1 MYGFLRGR
9 GEGEDRAPRG
19 ESNSCTHLI
28 KRQNRQA
35 TTRVRTQRKN
45 KEIVQAD
52 GKLHGLSEVQDKSD
66 QPQEGLRRTQEQ
78 ILALA
83 LS

>member
-1 MYGFLRGR
+1 MIFWGG
-9 GEGEDRAPRG
+9 GGKEEDRVLRG

-35 TTRVRTQRKN
+35 TTRVQTQRKN

-66 QPQEGLRRTQEQ
+66 QPQEGLKRTQEQ
-78 ILALA
+78 I
-83 LS
+83 SRPGP